1 MYCIG
6 GTVNRY
12 NPVGMEESLMKLS
25 LGTLF
30 AYSAMDVLLTMV
42 GLNLGLRESS
52 PIAVLFTSS
61 IGIVIGLLVH
71 FAITIVLFAAILAAL
86 WWVEKHLLRTKYIT
100 RTAVSLITVFYI
112 YVLNHN
118 LYMIWRYV

>member
-1 MYCIG
+1 
-6 GTVNRY
+6 
-12 NPVGMEESLMKLS
+12 MKLS